1 MRNRLMAAFFLAA
14 FAAVAAFAAD
24 LAVIANPNNP
34 TKAMSLGD
42 LDKLLRGKTA
52 TWTNGHPVILVLHDP
67 NSPPMKFVIEKVMG
81 VSVEEGKAALNEVSH
96 GKLGASIVF
105 VSSDEEIVKAVE
117 GNSAAIGIIDVYSIT
132 GGVKVVKIDDK
143 QPFDRGYVLR
153 GRTQ

>member
-1 MRNRLMAAFFLAA
+1 MRNRLMAVFILAA
-14 FAAVAAFAAD
+14 FAAAAAYAAD
-24 LAVIANPNNP
+24 LAVIVHPNNP
-34 TKAMSLGD
+34 TKMMTHGD

-52 TWTNGHPVILVLHDP
+52 TWANGRPVILVLHDP

-81 VSVEEGKAALNEVSH
+81 VSVEEGRAALDEASRS
-96 GKLGASIVF
+96 KSGASIVF

-117 GNSAAIGIIDVYSIT
+117 ENSAAIGIVDVYSIT